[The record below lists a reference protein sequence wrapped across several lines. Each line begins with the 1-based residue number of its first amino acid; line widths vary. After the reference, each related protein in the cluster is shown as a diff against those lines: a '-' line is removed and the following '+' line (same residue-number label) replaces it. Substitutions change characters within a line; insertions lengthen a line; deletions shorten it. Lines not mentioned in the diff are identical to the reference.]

1 MLKATTIIEMKKA
14 KEEEQSIFCFFYYA
28 FCFQVSFVNFYTI
41 FFLLYI
47 SLSRKHIYNIQ
58 DNMFSNFIP
67 PSDFFYFFLSY
78 AVLRFLASYIEHN
91 EIIKNVWNSNFS
103 SKNFLRC
110 LNYSFR
116 FKWNEK
122 KKIISFLSSILFQ
135 IIKSRSGTEV

>member
-1 MLKATTIIEMKKA
+1 MLFAFF
-14 KEEEQSIFCFFYYA
+14 SFFFLSSFFCQFLY
-28 FCFQVSFVNFYTI
+28 N

-67 PSDFFYFFLSY
+67 PSDFFLLFLSY

-116 FKWNEK
+116 FKWNK
-122 KKIISFLSSILFQ
+122 KKTFLFYSKLLSHGQGLKFNQIDSFRKCCI
-135 IIKSRSGTEV
+135 